1 MGNPQSEAFEFDVQA
16 QIDGLNA
23 DVEKYSIYNYITG
36 SNEGKLIVLT
46 KRAMRKNKFKRL
58 DKCIKKEV
66 GEFLYDNGNGKEVW
80 KNVKLKQ
87 QNTSFI

>member
-1 MGNPQSEAFEFDVQA
+1 MGNAQSEAFEFDVQA
-16 QIDGLNA
+16 QIGVLNA

-36 SNEGKLIVLT
+36 SNEGKLIALA

-66 GEFLYDNGNGKEVW
+66 VEYLYDNGNGKEVW
-80 KNVKLKQ
+80 K
-87 QNTSFI
+87 